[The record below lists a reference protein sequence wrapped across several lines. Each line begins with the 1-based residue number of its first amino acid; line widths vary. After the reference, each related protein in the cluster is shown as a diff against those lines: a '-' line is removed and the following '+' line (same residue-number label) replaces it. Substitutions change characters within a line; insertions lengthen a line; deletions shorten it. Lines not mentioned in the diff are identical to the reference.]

1 MKSAHLVCVTP
12 NRCGLY
18 ESTRDLVVGL
28 RARGI
33 DARMVDPTRETNNLY
48 PSGDSDRGAP
58 LADDAWGLQADV
70 LINHSGLGERFEKS
84 SQPIVHVAHGRPRS
98 SFLIEAKG
106 GTPIFSYHYAKDKDP
121 RFKSV
126 VTFWPEH
133 EPYLRVMFP
142 TTPVHVVQASVD
154 LQTWTPGPAQY
165 DFRGKKGAINVV
177 CSDPWRDDVDPFIPL
192 HAYALWAREMKGAKL
207 HLYGKPAKIPG
218 FAAIIKRIQDDGN
231 MGELQGWVTGLQ
243 HIYRAADFVLTANEI
258 DTRTV
263 REAMA
268 CGCPVVRVG
277 SKLNGFRTS
286 MAQALDASREEIRR
300 HAEQRFDSRETAR
313 QFEQILRGIHADS

>member
-1 MKSAHLVCVTP
+1 VKAAHSCVISP
-12 NRCGLY
+12 GRCGLY
-18 ESTRDLVVGL
+18 ETTRDLVAGL

-33 DARMVDPTRETNNLY
+33 DSRLVDPTRDTNKLY
-48 PSGDSDRGAP
+48 PTGTEDRGAP
-58 LADDAWGLQADV
+58 FADIEWAKQSDV
-70 LINHSGLGERFEKS
+70 IVNHSGLGEELEKTT
-84 SQPIVHVAHGRPRS
+84 QPIVHVAHGRPRS
-98 SFLIEAKG
+98 SFLTEAGG

-121 RFKSV
+121 RFKAV

-133 EPYLRVMFP
+133 EPYLKVMFP
-142 TTPVHVVQASVD
+142 SKPVHVVQASVD
-154 LQTWTPGPAQY
+154 LNAWTPGEAKY

-177 CSDPWRDDVDPFIPL
+177 CSDPWRDDIDPFIPL
-192 HAYALWAREMKGAKL
+192 HAFALWAREMRGAKL
-207 HLYGKPAKIPG
+207 HLYCKPAKIPG

-231 MGELQGWVTGLQ
+231 MGELQGWVQGLQ

-268 CGCPVVRVG
+268 CGCPVVRVT

-286 MAQALDASREEIRR
+286 IAQALDSSRDEVRQQ
-300 HAEQRFDSRETAR
+300 AVKRFDSKETAR
-313 QFEQILRGIHADS
+313 QFEQVLKSIH